1 MKNIHPGIVS
11 RPYVDDITSDIT
23 DPNAGIAVD
32 IVGEMVAFTNRF
44 AHDLAFEPNHVK
56 SRRFSTDPAVR
67 AALRAVPGP
76 EVAQSFLDLGVAQT
90 PVNRPSPLQGKRV
103 SAGLGKLWRTS
114 VLSLSLKRRC
124 HFVAAS
130 GIPAS
135 MYGASSAPLSNR
147 TLHTLVS
154 AALAALWRSTARC
167 ASELVFGLFI
177 PWRADPTAVSVTAP
191 WLALRGAL
199 LANTLPC

>member
-1 MKNIHPGIVS
+1 M
-11 RPYVDDITSDIT
+11 
-23 DPNAGIAVD
+23 
-32 IVGEMVAFTNRF
+32 
-44 AHDLAFEPNHVK
+44 
-56 SRRFSTDPAVR
+56 
-67 AALRAVPGP
+67 
-76 EVAQSFLDLGVAQT
+76 
-90 PVNRPSPLQGKRV
+90 
-103 SAGLGKLWRTS
+103 GLGKLWHTS

-135 MYGASSAPLSNR
+135 MYGAASTPLSNA

-154 AALAALWRSTARC
+154 AALAAVWRSTARC

-199 LANTLPC
+199 LAGTIPCEDLPWIWEFPHAAGPSRSCKDALLRSGVKFDPGALILSCSERAHP